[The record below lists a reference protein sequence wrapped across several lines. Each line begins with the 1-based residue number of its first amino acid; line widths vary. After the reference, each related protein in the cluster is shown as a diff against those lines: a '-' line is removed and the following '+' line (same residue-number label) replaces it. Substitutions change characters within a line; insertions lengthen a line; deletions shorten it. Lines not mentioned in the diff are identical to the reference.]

1 MKLVTFTAVAML
13 LSAGYAFAGGGAP
26 VPPEPEGG
34 PPAGRPGAVL
44 DDTKCQAVWTKAGG
58 DGLKYLETDKAA
70 PYITNMKLANPDNDK
85 DVTKTEF
92 LDACKNG
99 LVQEQPSKPAESGG
113 GQTPESPTKKP

>member
-13 LSAGYAFAGGGAP
+13 LSPGYAFAGGGAP

-34 PPAGRPGAVL
+34 PPAGRPGAAL

-58 DGLKYLETDKAA
+58 DGLKFLETDKVA

-85 DVTKTEF
+85 DVNKTEF

-99 LVQEQPSKPAESGG
+99 LVQEQPSRPD
-113 GQTPESPTKKP
+113 

>member
-13 LSAGYAFAGGGAP
+13 LSPGYAFA
-26 VPPEPEGG
+26 
-34 PPAGRPGAVL
+34 GAVL

-70 PYITNMKLANPDNDK
+70 PYITDMKLANPDNDK
-85 DVTKTEF
+85 DVNKTEF

-99 LVQEQPSKPAESGG
+99 LVQEQPR
-113 GQTPESPTKKP
+113 

>member
-13 LSAGYAFAGGGAP
+13 LSAGYAFAGAGAP

-44 DDTKCQAVWTKAGG
+44 DEAKCEAVWLKAGG
-58 DGLKYLETDKAA
+58 DGRKYLEKDKAS
-70 PYITNMKLANPDNDK
+70 PYITNMKLANPDNDD

-99 LVQEQPSKPAESGG
+99 LVQEQPSEPAESGG
-113 GQTPESPTKKP
+113 GQTPETPKKL